1 MKRVLLMRHAKSSWD
16 NQLHSDYERPL
27 NERGKA
33 DAPNMASQM
42 IKKGFLPELMLVSDS
57 VRTLETR
64 ELIMPFLPAISTQFS
79 ATLYMASAQT
89 IIDHIKNTDNLIDT
103 VLVLAHNPGITEA
116 FYDLAHLR
124 IDNVPTAGV
133 GCITFEVDSFKN
145 IAPHNARLEYFI
157 YPKMF

>member
-1 MKRVLLMRHAKSSWD
+1 MKRVILMRHAKSSW
-16 NQLHSDYERPL
+16 NNHLHSDHERPL
-27 NERGKA
+27 NERGKV
-33 DAPNMASQM
+33 DVPNMANQM
-42 IKKGFLPELMLVSDS
+42 VKKGFLPELMLVSDS

-64 ELIMPFLPAISTQFS
+64 ELIMPFLPPISTQFS
-79 ATLYMASAQT
+79 SQLYMASAQT

-145 IAPHNARLEYFI
+145 IAPYNARLEYFI
-157 YPKMF
+157 YPKMY